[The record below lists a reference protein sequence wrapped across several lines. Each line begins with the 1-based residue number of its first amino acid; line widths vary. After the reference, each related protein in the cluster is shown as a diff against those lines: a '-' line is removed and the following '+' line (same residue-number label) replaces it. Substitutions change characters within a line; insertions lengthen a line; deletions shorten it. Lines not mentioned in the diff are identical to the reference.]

1 MATGRV
7 LLIEADGG
15 VADRLAVT
23 LRANGYVVEICADAR
38 SGFAAACAAL
48 PDCIV
53 CNVELP
59 DIDGFWVARRVRTE
73 GSLVSST
80 PFLFVSDSDDEDA
93 RLQGLHVGA
102 DVYLSM
108 PFSHEELEAQ
118 ISALIDMARRLRVR
132 RDSVS
137 PEPQSSTASH
147 AVAFRG
153 DLAQMP
159 LASILMMLE
168 MERRTGQLKVSS
180 DSSQSAVFTLIGGTF
195 VHSEMNGKEG
205 RALDVLRDVLRWRAG
220 KFAFIPRDLV
230 QKSSPRV
237 SIGEM
242 LLTAMQLEDEERL
255 PPGGR

>member
-1 MATGRV
+1 MATGRI
-7 LLIEADGG
+7 LLIEPDQA
-15 VADRLAVT
+15 VSHRLAQA
-23 LRANGYVVEICADAR
+23 LRTKGYEVQVAVDAQT
-38 SGFAAACAAL
+38 GFASACAAV
-48 PDCIV
+48 PECVV

-59 DIDGFWVARRVRTE
+59 DIDGFWVARRIRTE

-80 PFLFVSDSDDEDA
+80 PFMFVSDSDDEEA

-108 PFSHEELEAQ
+108 PFTNDELEAQ

-132 RDSVS
+132 RDSMI
-137 PEPQSSTASH
+137 PEPQSSKQG
-147 AVAFRG
+147 VAFRG

-168 MERRTGQLKVSS
+168 MERRSGQLKVSN
-180 DSSQSAVFTLIGGTF
+180 DAGQSAVFTLIGGTF
-195 VHSEMNGKEG
+195 VHSEMNGNEG
-205 RALDVLRDVLRWRAG
+205 SALDVLRDVLRWRTG
-220 KFAFIPRDLV
+220 KFAFSPRDVV
-230 QKSSPRV
+230 QKASPRV

-255 PPGGR
+255 SPGTPKR